1 MLLKMSAPN
10 TSFLLSLFLLIGI
23 AQAVTYAPPTTCT
36 AGNLGR
42 YCSSSSSFVWCA
54 TANSAPLTQQCS
66 GGTQCLCTFSSGNP
80 CGANSNQVQC
90 LTPPTPTPAP
100 TNTMTSTTNTTA
112 PPVVTPDVV
121 LDANVSV
128 GLINLTVADLEAHVD
143 LDLDVVNGFVQLQA
157 GVDVSIQEV
166 TLIIE
171 DVQAEAHLTVKLDNV
186 AKIVARV
193 METVQRTP
201 QILAALGDTVDAVGG
216 VLGNVL

>member
-1 MLLKMSAPN
+1 MLPKMSALN
-10 TSFLLSLFLLIGI
+10 TSFLLSLFLLIGL

-36 AGNLGR
+36 SGNLGR
-42 YCSSSSSFVWCA
+42 YCASPSSFVWCA

-90 LTPPTPTPAP
+90 LPPPTPAP
-100 TNTMTSTTNTTA
+100 APTNSTTSTSNNTV
-112 PPVVTPDVV
+112 PVVTPDVV

-128 GLINLTVADLEAHVD
+128 GLINLTVSDLKAHVD

-166 TLIIE
+166 ALIIE

-186 AKIVARV
+186 AMIVARV

-201 QILAALGDTVDAVGG
+201 QILAALGDTVDGLGG